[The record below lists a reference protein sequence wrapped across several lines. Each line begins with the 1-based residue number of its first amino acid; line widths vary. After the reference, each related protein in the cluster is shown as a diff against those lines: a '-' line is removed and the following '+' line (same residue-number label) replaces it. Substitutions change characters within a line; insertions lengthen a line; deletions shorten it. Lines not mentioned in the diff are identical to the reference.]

1 MKTLIVL
8 ALLIGAR
15 PLSAQLSCA
24 HRRRC
29 FAGDEYATGAAMNL
43 ISRGPWFTASTRRPL
58 ARLAWTTG
66 ASVFYEM
73 VLDNHGWES
82 RDFLPR
88 LSGYLITE
96 GLIAL
101 VRRKF

>member
-1 MKTLIVL
+1 VLLLVAGKT
-8 ALLIGAR
+8 ASG
-15 PLSAQLSCA
+15 QLSCA

-43 ISRGPWFTASTRRPL
+43 ISRGPWFTRSTRRP
-58 ARLAWTTG
+58 AVRFAWTTG
-66 ASVFYEM
+66 ASIFYEL

-82 RDFLPR
+82 RDVLPR
-88 LSGYLITE
+88 LGGYLITE

-101 VRRKF
+101 GKRIF